1 MSCEKTEIVSLT
13 SILMKNVI
21 KFAFRIRSGFPLKL
35 MSCIVFESA
44 PNACCLFKS
53 TAIII

>member
-1 MSCEKTEIVSLT
+1 MSCEKSEIISLT

-21 KFAFRIRSGFPLKL
+21 QFAFRIRSAFPVKL
-35 MSCIVFESA
+35 MSCIAAELA
-44 PNACCLFKS
+44 PSACCLLKS